1 MNAADQPPEP
11 APPRDVLVR
20 EVLFA
25 SVGILAALALVK
37 HLRPVVP
44 LVAEHAFTIAAGLQL
59 YVPILLIGKR
69 GITRESLGASLARWR
84 EDLALV
90 AVLAIATTIPYAIG
104 HHVWQTEVFHR
115 PFHLRLP
122 DDLLTSVLL
131 QVFVV
136 ALAEEMFFRG
146 YLQERM
152 ERLWPAKRRLFGA
165 PFGVAIVAS
174 SAVFAL
180 AHFVGEYDPS
190 RLGPFF
196 PSLVFG
202 LLRARTGTIVGAI
215 GYHAFSNILAE
226 VLWASYH
233 SKP

>member
-1 MNAADQPPEP
+1 MNERTDPPSQPPR
-11 APPRDVLVR
+11 AVLVR
-20 EVLFA
+20 EVFVA
-25 SVGILAALALVK
+25 SLGILVALAIVK
-37 HLRPVVP
+37 HLRPVAP

-69 GITRESLGASLARWR
+69 GITRDTLGASLAKWR

-90 AVLAIATTIPYAIG
+90 AVLAVATTIPYAIG
-104 HHVWQTEVFHR
+104 HHLWQTELLHR
-115 PFHLRLP
+115 PFHFRLP
-122 DDLLTSVLL
+122 DELLTSVLL
-131 QVFVV
+131 QIFVV

-152 ERLWPAKRRLFGA
+152 ARLWPAKRRLLGA
-165 PFGVAIVAS
+165 PFGAAILAS